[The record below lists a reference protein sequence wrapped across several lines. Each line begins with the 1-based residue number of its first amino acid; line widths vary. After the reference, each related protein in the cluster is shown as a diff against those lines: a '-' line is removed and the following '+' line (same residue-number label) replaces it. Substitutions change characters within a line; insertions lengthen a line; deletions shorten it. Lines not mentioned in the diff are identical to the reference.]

1 MLIEIKEQPKAEY
14 SQKWFE
20 YKDDVKL
27 LIASSGKPSFNRS
40 LELNNLQAE
49 QELRGY
55 REVTDETAQQSGLGF
70 NRAVSHL
77 LLGWTGIEVEQ
88 GKPLEYT
95 QKNAELICTS
105 STESNPIV
113 SFIVAKAFQLEKER
127 ASEVEDAVG
136 KPLSTTSTETTS
148 GTKKKRAKSTNG

>member
-14 SQKWFE
+14 SQKWFD

-27 LIASSGKPSFNRS
+27 LIASSGKPSFNRT

-77 LLGWTGIEVEQ
+77 LLGWTGIEVEKD
-88 GKPLEYT
+88 KPLEYT

-136 KPLSTTSTETTS
+136 KPLSTTNTETTS
-148 GTKKKRAKSTNG
+148 GIKKKRAKSTNA

>member
-1 MLIEIKEQPKAEY
+1 MLIEIKEQPKAKFG
-14 SQKWFE
+14 QKWFD

-27 LIASSGKPSFNRS
+27 LIASSGKPSFNRR

-88 GKPLEYT
+88 GKSLEYT

-105 STESNPIV
+105 STESNQIV
-113 SFIVAKAFQLEKER
+113 SFIVAKAFQLEEER
-127 ASEVEDAVG
+127 ASEAEDAVG
-136 KPLSTTSTETTS
+136 KPLNITSTETTS

>member
-14 SQKWFE
+14 GQKWFD
-20 YKDDVKL
+20 YKEGVKL
-27 LIASSGKPSFNRS
+27 LIASSGKPSFNRT

-55 REVTDETAQQSGLGF
+55 REVTDETAQQSSLGF

-77 LLGWTGIEVEQ
+77 LLGWVGIDAEK

-95 QKNAELICTS
+95 QKNAELLCTS
-105 STESNPIV
+105 TIESNAIV
-113 SFIVAKAFQLEKER
+113 SFIVAKAFELEKER

-148 GTKKKRAKSTNG
+148 GTKKKRAKSTNA

>member
-14 SQKWFE
+14 GQKWFD
-20 YKDDVKL
+20 YKEEVKL
-27 LIASSGKPSFNRS
+27 LIASSGKPSFNRT

-88 GKPLEYT
+88 GKPLEYN

-105 STESNPIV
+105 STESNALV
-113 SFIVAKAFQLEKER
+113 SFIFSKALELNKER
-127 ASEVEDAVG
+127 DAEVKDAVG
-136 KPLSTTSTETTS
+136 KPLSTTNTETTS
-148 GTKKKRAKSTNG
+148 GIKKKRAKSTNG

>member
-14 SQKWFE
+14 SQKWFD

-27 LIASSGKPSFNRS
+27 LIASSGKPSFNRT

-55 REVTDETAQQSGLGF
+55 REVTDETSQQSGLGF

-77 LLGWTGIEVEQ
+77 LLGWTGIEVEKD
-88 GKPLEYT
+88 KPLEYT

-136 KPLSTTSTETTS
+136 KPLSTTNTETTS
-148 GTKKKRAKSTNG
+148 GIKKKRAKSTNA

>member
-14 SQKWFE
+14 SQKWFD

-27 LIASSGKPSFNRS
+27 LIASSGKPSFNRT

-70 NRAVSHL
+70 NRAVAHL
-77 LLGWTGIEVEQ
+77 LLGWTGIEVEKD
-88 GKPLEYT
+88 KPLEYT

-136 KPLSTTSTETTS
+136 KPLSTTNTETTS
-148 GTKKKRAKSTNG
+148 GIKKKRAKSTNA

>member
-70 NRAVSHL
+70 NRAVAHL

-113 SFIVAKAFQLEKER
+113 SFIVAKAFELEKER

>member
-14 SQKWFE
+14 SQKWFD

-27 LIASSGKPSFNRS
+27 LIASSGKPSFNRT

-136 KPLSTTSTETTS
+136 KPLSTTNTETTS
-148 GTKKKRAKSTNG
+148 GIKKKRAKSTNA

>member
-14 SQKWFE
+14 SQKWFD

-27 LIASSGKPSFNRS
+27 LIASSGKPSFNRT

-77 LLGWTGIEVEQ
+77 LLGWTGIEVEKD
-88 GKPLEYT
+88 KPLE
-95 QKNAELICTS
+95 
-105 STESNPIV
+105 
-113 SFIVAKAFQLEKER
+113 
-127 ASEVEDAVG
+127 
-136 KPLSTTSTETTS
+136 
-148 GTKKKRAKSTNG
+148 

>member
-1 MLIEIKEQPKAEY
+1 MLIEIKEQPKAEF

-127 ASEVEDAVG
+127 ANEVEDAVG

>member
-1 MLIEIKEQPKAEY
+1 MLIEIKEQPKAEFG
-14 SQKWFE
+14 QKWFD
-20 YKDDVKL
+20 YKDGVKL
-27 LIASSGKPSFNRS
+27 LIASSGKPSFNRT

-55 REVTDETAQQSGLGF
+55 REVTDETAQQSSLGF
-70 NRAVSHL
+70 NRAASHL
-77 LLGWTGIEVEQ
+77 LLGWTGIEVEV
-88 GKPLEYT
+88 GKPLEFT

-136 KPLSTTSTETTS
+136 KPLSTTNTETTS
-148 GTKKKRAKSTNG
+148 GIKKKRAKSTNA

>member
-14 SQKWFE
+14 SQKWFD

-27 LIASSGKPSFNRS
+27 LIASSGKPSFNRT

-77 LLGWTGIEVEQ
+77 LLGWTGIELEQ

-136 KPLSTTSTETTS
+136 KPLSTTSTEITN
-148 GTKKKRAKSTNG
+148 GTKKKRAKSTNV

>member
-1 MLIEIKEQPKAEY
+1 MLIEIKEQPKAGFG
-14 SQKWFE
+14 QKWFE

-113 SFIVAKAFQLEKER
+113 SFIVAKAFELEKER

-136 KPLSTTSTETTS
+136 KPLSTTTTETTS

>member
-1 MLIEIKEQPKAEY
+1 MLIEIKEQPKAEFG
-14 SQKWFE
+14 QKWFE

-27 LIASSGKPSFNRS
+27 LIASSGKPSFNRT

-113 SFIVAKAFQLEKER
+113 SFIVAKAFELEKER
-127 ASEVEDAVG
+127 AIEVEDAVG

>member
-14 SQKWFE
+14 SQKWFD
-20 YKDDVKL
+20 YKDGVKL
-27 LIASSGKPSFNRS
+27 LIASSGKPSFNRT

-77 LLGWTGIEVEQ
+77 LLGWTGIEVEKD
-88 GKPLEYT
+88 KPLEYT

-136 KPLSTTSTETTS
+136 KPLSTTNTETTS
-148 GTKKKRAKSTNG
+148 GIKKKRAKSTNA